1 MSPSPRLRLSALL
14 TSACLSLCLA
24 GCSTDPTLGQGGGNP
39 ASGSAGGSTSQGA
52 NSQLEHCDASL
63 GTLAIE
69 EDQAAPWYA
78 YLTQYQL
85 PSTVPLLRLIVQ
97 QSNCLV
103 IVDRGRAFGNMMGER
118 ALQQSGELRGGSKF
132 GKGQMV
138 AADYSMSPSVN
149 FSQQGGQGISG
160 VLGFV
165 PVVGGVLGA
174 VAGAAKSNS
183 ASTTLLLVDNRSGVQ
198 LAAAQ
203 GSAKNWDFA
212 GFGGAAGFFGA
223 GGAGGAVGA
232 YSTTPEGKIIT
243 AAFIDSYNQM
253 VRSLRNYTAQEVRGG
268 LGKGGNLKV
277 GQ

>member
-1 MSPSPRLRLSALL
+1 MRSSRQLPALL
-14 TSACLSLCLA
+14 MSMCVSLA
-24 GCSTDPTLGQGGGNP
+24 GCSTDPTLANGGGNP
-39 ASGSAGGSTSQGA
+39 ASGSAGGASAQGA
-52 NSQLEHCDASL
+52 NSQLEHCDATL
-63 GTLAIE
+63 GTVAIE

-103 IVDRGRAFGNMMGER
+103 IVDRGRSFGTMMGER
-118 ALQQSGELRGGSKF
+118 SLEQSGELRGGSKF
-132 GKGQMV
+132 HKGQMV

-149 FSQQGGQGISG
+149 FSQQGGQGVG
-160 VLGFV
+160 GLLGFV

-212 GFGGAAGFFGA
+212 GLGGIAGFGGGVAGA
-223 GGAGGAVGA
+223 GGIGA
-232 YSTTPEGKIIT
+232 YSSTPEGKIIT
-243 AAFIDSYNQM
+243 AAFIDSYNGM
-253 VRSLRNYTAQEVRGG
+253 VRSLRSYTAQEVRGG

-277 GQ
+277 GK